1 MNIKDFGL
9 VEYDN
14 CFIPYVVDLL
24 EKSRKLYVPISDDIL
39 RVSIET
45 GKPII
50 TFGLPKNIRKY
61 IEKNSYTLSVR
72 KTKAPKITT
81 LVQTPLSGGII
92 DFSFRKENPKDWLK
106 EGILVTTLEE
116 SKILTNF
123 WKIDYFLGET
133 DFDEDILSFIRS

>member
-14 CFIPYVVDLL
+14 CFIPYIRNFLID
-24 EKSRKLYVPISDDIL
+24 SNQFFVPITDSMLFRSVI
-39 RVSIET
+39 I

-72 KTKAPKITT
+72 KTKAPKITA

-92 DFSFRKENPKDWLK
+92 DFSFRKEKSEDWLK

-133 DFDEDILSFIRS
+133 DFDKDILSFIRS

>member
-14 CFIPYVVDLL
+14 CFIPYIRNFLIDNNQFFI
-24 EKSRKLYVPISDDIL
+24 PITSSMMFRSVI
-39 RVSIET
+39 I

-61 IEKNSYTLSVR
+61 IEKNGYTLSVR

-123 WKIDYFLGET
+123 WRVDYFLG
-133 DFDEDILSFIRS
+133 DNNFDEDILAFIRR